1 MVMVWTIYS
10 RVGPV
15 ILEPA
20 ESAMPWIYCYL
31 PIKDVEIIQ
40 YNRFAVFIALN

>member
-15 ILEPA
+15 ILDSA
-20 ESAMPWIYCYL
+20 KSAMPWVYCYL
-31 PIKDVEIIQ
+31 PIKDVEII
-40 YNRFAVFIALN
+40 RFATFLALN